1 MVTNMSIEDFIDF
14 LPPQGL
20 TSTSI
25 LSTTPPPVGGWVD
38 VGQPL
43 IIIGTLKLMV
53 WKISDKNELH
63 DLSDTYKVLP
73 ASRREC

>member
-53 WKISDKNELH
+53 
-63 DLSDTYKVLP
+63 
-73 ASRREC
+73 

>member
-20 TSTSI
+20 TSSSI
-25 LSTTPPPVGGWVD
+25 LSTTLPPVGGWVD

-53 WKISDKNELH
+53 
-63 DLSDTYKVLP
+63 
-73 ASRREC
+73 